1 VNLQVQSTNV
11 ELEVDD
17 GTGKIGVRMW
27 LDVEDER
34 DPSRRWEYV
43 HRKELFHLGLDT
55 LAGLS
60 LTTLVVLLLSLVQCW
75 LVRASHR

>member
-43 HRKELFHLGLDT
+43 HRKEPFHLGLDT
-55 LAGLS
+55 LAGLF
-60 LTTLVVLLLSLVQCW
+60 
-75 LVRASHR
+75 R